1 MSRRIKELNFLF
13 ALTESKNAFERSVS
27 LSNFEI
33 VGESKEAEYFFA
45 SDASAVIEHTNRVI
59 YLEDNDVAAV
69 QDGCEYILSHLYI
82 KLK

>member
-1 MSRRIKELNFLF
+1 MNFNSSCTATPL
-13 ALTESKNAFERSVS
+13 ERSIS
-27 LSNFEI
+27 MSNFEI

-69 QDGCEYILSHLYI
+69 QDGCEYITFCIHHPLWRSRPS
-82 KLK
+82 